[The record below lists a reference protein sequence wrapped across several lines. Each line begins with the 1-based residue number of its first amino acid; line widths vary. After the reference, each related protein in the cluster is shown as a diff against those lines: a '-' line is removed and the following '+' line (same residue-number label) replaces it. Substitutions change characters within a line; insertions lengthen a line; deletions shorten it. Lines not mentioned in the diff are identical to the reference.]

1 MRYKLSE
8 VWARNVLEVCTA
20 VQLAYNEV
28 NWLNKISVAE
38 QFVLEVEMFNCIG
51 NNMHIYHYT

>member
-1 MRYKLSE
+1 M
-8 VWARNVLEVCTA
+8 LEVCTA

-51 NNMHIYHYT
+51 NNMHIYTREYHVICSDSL